1 MNEPLRKRFS
11 FSPKRQKKMDGEI
24 LCVGEVLW
32 DALPD
37 GLFLGG
43 APLNVARHLH
53 ALGEEAVMVSRVGE
67 DRLGRE
73 ALRRLEARGMATDL
87 VQTDA
92 ERETGFVEVTLD
104 AEGTPNYEI
113 VRPVAWDALALTN
126 ALSERAARAEAI
138 VFGSLAQRSEASRR
152 AVRGLCEAASGGG
165 ALKVFDVN
173 LRPPH
178 DARSVV
184 EASLQV
190 ADVVKLNDHE
200 LERMRSWFGLVGTM
214 REAVGALAERFDCRA
229 VCITRG
235 AEGSALWKVERWHE
249 HSGYRVH
256 VKDTVGAGD
265 AFLAA
270 MLSGLLAGH
279 TGEKLLDL
287 ANRLGAY
294 VATRSGA
301 VPAYEIGDLEDIIR
315 MALDGHEH
323 AEPAS

>member
-1 MNEPLRKRFS
+1 MGN
-11 FSPKRQKKMDGEI
+11 EI

-32 DALPD
+32 DALPE

-53 ALGEEAVMVSRVGE
+53 ALGEEAIMVSRVGD

-73 ALRRLEARGMATDL
+73 ALRRLQARGMSTDL
-87 VQTDA
+87 IQMDT

-104 AEGTPNYEI
+104 EEGTPDYEI
-113 VRPVAWDALALTN
+113 VQPVAWDALARTDPL
-126 ALSERAARAEAI
+126 AERAAQAAAI
-138 VFGSLAQRSEASRR
+138 VFGSLAQRSETACRTVR
-152 AVRGLCEAASGGG
+152 ALCAGD

-178 DARSVV
+178 DERSVV
-184 EASLQV
+184 EASLDI

-200 LERMRSWFGLVGTM
+200 LVRMEGWFGLSGSV
-214 REAVGALAERFDCRA
+214 RETVEGLAERFACRA
-229 VCITRG
+229 VCVTRG
-235 AEGSALWKVERWHE
+235 AEGSALWKDGRWWE
-249 HSGYRVH
+249 HAGYRVR

-270 MLSGLLAGH
+270 MLSGLLARRAGA
-279 TGEKLLDL
+279 ELLDL

-301 VPAYEIGDLEDIIR
+301 VPAYEVGELEDIIR
-315 MALDGHEH
+315 MALDGQQ
-323 AEPAS
+323 AESAR

>member
-1 MNEPLRKRFS
+1 MDFD
-11 FSPKRQKKMDGEI
+11 QKAEKQTSGEI

-32 DALPD
+32 DALPE

-53 ALGEEAVMVSRVGE
+53 ALGEEVAMVSRVGQ

-73 ALRRLEARGMATDL
+73 ALRRLKARGMPTHL
-87 VQTDA
+87 IQPDA
-92 ERETGFVEVTLD
+92 ALETGFVAVTLD
-104 AEGTPNYEI
+104 DGGTPAYEI
-113 VRPVAWDALALTN
+113 VQPVAWDALALTD
-126 ALSERAARAEAI
+126 ALAGRAERAAAV
-138 VFGSLAQRSEASRR
+138 VFGSLAQRQETARRTVRRVCASD
-152 AVRGLCEAASGGG
+152 G

-178 DARSVV
+178 DSRSVV
-184 EASLQV
+184 EASLGL

-200 LERMRSWFGLVGTM
+200 LDRMRDWFGLPGGLRPTV
-214 REAVGALAERFDCRA
+214 EALAERFGCRA
-229 VCITRG
+229 VCVTRG
-235 AEGSALWKVERWHE
+235 AAGSALWGDGQWWE
-249 HSGYRVH
+249 HAGYRVR

-270 MLSGLLAGH
+270 MLAGLLAGRA
-279 TGEKLLDL
+279 GEELLDL

-301 VPAYEIGDLEDIIR
+301 VPAYEIGGLEDIVR
-315 MALDGHEH
+315 LVLDARTH
-323 AEPAS
+323 AG